1 MNGERNGYG
10 KEYYNDGKIKFEG
23 KYLNGVRTGIEK
35 KYYDNGQIK
44 IEGEYKMINYGIWKN
59 MIKIIML

>member
-44 IEGEYKMINYGIWKN
+44 IEREYKMINYGI
-59 MIKIIML
+59 